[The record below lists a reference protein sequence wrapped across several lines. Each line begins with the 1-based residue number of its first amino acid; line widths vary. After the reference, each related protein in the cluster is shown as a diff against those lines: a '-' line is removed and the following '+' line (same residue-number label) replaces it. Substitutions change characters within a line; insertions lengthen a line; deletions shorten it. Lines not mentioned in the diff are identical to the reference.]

1 MPQPDQVTSP
11 FAFESQPEHQHDD
24 LLLQP
29 DYFHGELNA
38 GEDSPEW
45 KEFALL
51 QQPSNGAEY

>member
-11 FAFESQPEHQHDD
+11 FYVDSQTNFQQDD

-38 GEDSPEW
+38 GEDSSEW
-45 KEFALL
+45 QEFALL
-51 QQPSNGAEY
+51 QLPGSGG

>member
-11 FAFESQPEHQHDD
+11 FYVESQPNQQHDD

-38 GEDSPEW
+38 GEDGVEW
-45 KEFALL
+45 QEFARLP
-51 QQPSNGAEY
+51 QTGSGG